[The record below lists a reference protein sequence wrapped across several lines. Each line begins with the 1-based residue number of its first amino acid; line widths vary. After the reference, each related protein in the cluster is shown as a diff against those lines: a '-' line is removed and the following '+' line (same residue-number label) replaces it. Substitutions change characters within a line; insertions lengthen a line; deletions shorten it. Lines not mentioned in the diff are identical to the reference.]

1 MIKSKILKDYKNI
14 NHGFFNRIGG
24 NSTGIYKSLNCGLG
38 SLDKKQN
45 VQKNLD
51 IVCKKIGCKKNHLIL
66 LHFPNDLVQFQQST
80 FNFNL
85 IKIYI
90 YVSSTKF

>member
-66 LHFPNDLVQFQQST
+66 LKTLK
-80 FNFNL
+80 
-85 IKIYI
+85 IKVIKLTQLFGI
-90 YVSSTKF
+90 IKKFFIDPAQVT